1 MTSAL
6 ALIVFYAILA
16 LHVVAAGGLERRL
29 AQEELEA
36 VHAAALPLAQTG
48 LATFLVWC
56 GLLLVVFAVPPSGWW
71 AAACST
77 SAQQDDADD
86 QRGAEPNDRPP
97 ASQESSDTP

>member
-1 MTSAL
+1 MCCRSRPPTWASRCPRCFWPSGPSRGRSPEATFPRDWQDFVAAPVLVTSAL

-29 AQEELEA
+29 AQEELEV

-56 GLLLVVFAVPPSGWW
+56 GL
-71 AAACST
+71 
-77 SAQQDDADD
+77 
-86 QRGAEPNDRPP
+86 
-97 ASQESSDTP
+97 